1 MTYVWGILLAA
12 GTGVTGF
19 YAGVRFAGVRLAKI
33 LAKLSNAQLARLAE
47 QVSEERNR
55 GRTG

>member
-12 GTGVTGF
+12 GTGATGF
-19 YAGVRFAGVRLAKI
+19 YAGARLTGRNLAKI
-33 LAKLSNAQLARLAE
+33 LAKLSNAQLVKLAE